1 MPDDN
6 DDALRA
12 AMTRL
17 LAGESGQTDGQ
28 LTITNLAGE
37 AGLTRQQAYR
47 SPVIA
52 TWREAV
58 RDRTVTPHP
67 DITQRRI
74 ERLTQDLAASQERAR
89 RYRLDRDEARDQI
102 QTLANA
108 CRALDEENDGL
119 RAELTDGQVITPL
132 PSRAGH
138 NGRRTRPPPG

>member
-1 MPDDN
+1 MPEHN
-6 DDALRA
+6 DDAIRG
-12 AMTRL
+12 AMARL
-17 LAGESGQTDGQ
+17 LAGNSRHTDGQ
-28 LTITNLAGE
+28 LTITNLAAE

-52 TWREAV
+52 TWRDAIGN
-58 RDRTVTPHP
+58 RAVTPHP

-74 ERLTQDLAASQERAR
+74 DQLTQDLAASQKRAH
-89 RYRLDRDEARDQI
+89 RYRLERNEARAQI

-119 RAELTDGQVITPL
+119 RSALTDTRVTTPL

-138 NGRRTRPPPG
+138 NEHRTRPPPG